1 MAKRAAS
8 HSDAESLLTFEV
20 GGERFGVPT
29 AIVREV
35 ARLPRVTRVPHAPHS
50 LIGLG
55 NFRGAVLPI
64 VSFARLADR
73 NAGSERRVIL
83 LDTARPLAL
92 AVDAIAT
99 LGGTSDAHV
108 QNIDVEALT
117 ARDFA
122 EERPRRAQALATAG
136 AVEADAASNHVPL
149 VVFGVAGQEYGLPI
163 GAVEE
168 VLRLPPDIALMPH
181 ADDVV
186 IGSIAVRD
194 ALLPLLSLQTL
205 LALPGT
211 ADLARARVVV
221 VRIGTHR
228 IGLVVDAMR
237 AILRVAE
244 SDIDPVPAVL
254 ARGAAEA
261 RIQAICRLD
270 GGRRLVSVLAVE
282 HLIRED
288 LTARLLRGADDV
300 MAERMAAE
308 ASEQFLSFRI
318 GDEEFGL
325 PIGCVVEVAIPPARL
340 TRLPNSP
347 DFVQGVM
354 NLRGAVV
361 PVIDQAKR
369 FGGTTAKG
377 KRRRVIVVRLGELR
391 AGFAVDEVSE
401 VLRVPT
407 SALRPAPELG
417 GEETRVFD
425 RVANLEETDR
435 MVLIV
440 SPQELLDRAEREM
453 LAALSGKSPASPS

>member
-1 MAKRAAS
+1 MAKRTAS
-8 HSDAESLLTFEV
+8 HRDAESLLTFEV
-20 GGERFGVPT
+20 SGERFGIPT

-35 ARLPRVTRVPHAPHS
+35 ARLPRVTRVPHAPQS

-64 VSFARLADR
+64 VSFAHLADR
-73 NAGSERRVIL
+73 AVGSERRVIL
-83 LDTARPLAL
+83 LDTAKPLAL
-92 AVDAIAT
+92 AVDDIST
-99 LGGTSDAHV
+99 LGDAGDAHV
-108 QNIDVEALT
+108 QRVDIEALA

-122 EERPRRAQALATAG
+122 ESGQRRTHAVATACV
-136 AVEADAASNHVPL
+136 AEAESAGSHVPL
-149 VVFGVAGQEYGLPI
+149 VVFAVAGQEYALPI

-168 VLRLPPDIALMPH
+168 VLRLPHDIALMPH

-186 IGSIAVRD
+186 VGSIAVRD
-194 ALLPLLSLQTL
+194 ALLPLLSLQAL
-205 LALPGT
+205 LALPGA
-211 ADLARARVVV
+211 ADLGRARVVV
-221 VRIGTHR
+221 VRIGQHR
-228 IGLVVDAMR
+228 IGLVVDTMR

-244 SDIDPVPAVL
+244 GDIDPVPAVL

-270 GGRRLVSVLAVE
+270 EGRRLVSVLAVE

-288 LTARLLRGADDV
+288 LTARLLRGAEDV
-300 MAERMAAE
+300 MAELKAAE

-325 PIGCVVEVAIPPARL
+325 PIACVVEVAIPPAKL
-340 TRLPNSP
+340 TRLPNAP

-354 NLRGAVV
+354 NLRGVVV

-369 FGGTTAKG
+369 FGAATAKG
-377 KRRRVIVVRLGELR
+377 KRRRVIVVRLGDVQ
-391 AGFAVDEVSE
+391 AGFAVDEVPE
-401 VLRVPT
+401 VMRVPT
-407 SALRPAPELG
+407 SALRPAPDLG
-417 GEETRVFD
+417 GEDTRVFD
-425 RVANLEETDR
+425 RVVNLAEADR

-453 LAALSGKSPASPS
+453 LAAIGGKLSASPS